1 MCTLDIPQTPVGDDS
16 MEVPESEE
24 GTPAPSEG
32 SRSGKKA
39 RGGKKSVAPLK
50 IKLNKRK
57 KKKTSSV
64 SSCLFVAAC
73 LLMCSLLLTMWSFFT
88 NVDTEKMYNPTLIC
102 NDIRGLVH
110 YDCCV
115 FWPKWSTDV
124 HSLIIINLTCIV
136 AKSPL
141 M

>member
-1 MCTLDIPQTPVGDDS
+1 MIILFPLDTPQTPVGGDDS

-57 KKKTSSV
+57 KKKMTSSV
-64 SSCLFVAAC
+64 SAFLPLFLLVA
-73 LLMCSLLLTMWSFFT
+73 LGTVGVSLFGHH
-88 NVDTEKMYNPTLIC
+88 
-102 NDIRGLVH
+102 R
-110 YDCCV
+110 
-115 FWPKWSTDV
+115 
-124 HSLIIINLTCIV
+124 
-136 AKSPL
+136 
-141 M
+141 

>member
-1 MCTLDIPQTPVGDDS
+1 MCTLDTPQTPVGDDS

-64 SSCLFVAAC
+64 SSCLFVDVFSIAH
-73 LLMCSLLLTMWSFFT
+73 
-88 NVDTEKMYNPTLIC
+88 NVEFL
-102 NDIRGLVH
+102 
-110 YDCCV
+110 YDCRHR
-115 FWPKWSTDV
+115 KDV
-124 HSLIIINLTCIV
+124 QPNLAI
-136 AKSPL
+136 
-141 M
+141 

>member
-1 MCTLDIPQTPVGDDS
+1 MIVLFPLDTPQTPVGGDDS

-32 SRSGKKA
+32 SRSGGKKA

-64 SSCLFVAAC
+64 SAFLPLFSLVAHGTVAGVSFVAH
-73 LLMCSLLLTMWSFFT
+73 
-88 NVDTEKMYNPTLIC
+88 V
-102 NDIRGLVH
+102 R
-110 YDCCV
+110 
-115 FWPKWSTDV
+115 
-124 HSLIIINLTCIV
+124 
-136 AKSPL
+136 
-141 M
+141 